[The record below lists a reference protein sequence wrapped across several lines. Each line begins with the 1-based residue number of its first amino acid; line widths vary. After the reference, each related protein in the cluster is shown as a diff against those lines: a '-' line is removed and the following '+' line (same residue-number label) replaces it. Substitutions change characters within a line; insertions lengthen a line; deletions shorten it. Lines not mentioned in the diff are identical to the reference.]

1 MAEENKATEAIAKK
15 GSYLKIL
22 NKKKDTV
29 LFFHPTF
36 GKKEI
41 KWNEFNDICQI
52 DKDDPHKAYL
62 KPEGRE
68 KFDKIHKILQVMCTM
83 MLMSNAK
90 DPGTVLGATSA
101 LSKNLKRICEIS
113 GLSMVDATQMF
124 REYYAHFIEQS
135 LEAGIGFGEPYH
147 KTMSKRQIAK
157 SNQNTCKINREN
169 KEAAKENKS
178 EDNCLEYGCSI
189 GDMLKAKGQKL

>member
-1 MAEENKATEAIAKK
+1 MTEEASTKK
-15 GSYLKIL
+15 GEYLKIL

-29 LFFHPTF
+29 LVFHPTF

-68 KFDKIHKILQVMCTM
+68 KFDKIHKILHVTCTM
-83 MLMSNAK
+83 MLISNVK
-90 DPGTVLGATSA
+90 DSGTFLGATYT
-101 LSKNLKRICEIS
+101 LSKNLKEICEIS
-113 GLSMVDATQMF
+113 GLSMADAAQMF

-135 LEAGIGFGEPYH
+135 LEAGIGFGEPHH
-147 KTMSKRQIAK
+147 KMMSKRQIAK
-157 SNQNTCKINREN
+157 SNQNIRKINREN
-169 KEAAKENKS
+169 KEVAKENKS
-178 EDNCLEYGCSI
+178 EDNRLEYGCSI